1 MVMAVKTVFKGFLFI
16 SLIFLNPFSASSD
29 IAVMD
34 KIVAIVD
41 KDVVLQSELNQ
52 RMKRIYSQI
61 TQSGTQ
67 APSFEILQQQVLD
80 QLISERIQLNIGFN
94 AGVRISDS
102 EINEALTRLAANS
115 NLTLTEYLE
124 LIKLQQPNIE
134 ILREQIRR
142 EIVVARVQQNQ
153 VMRRIRISERELDNF
168 LESED
173 GRFMTS
179 PDVNI
184 GQILLGVPSNSNE
197 TVLANIYTQA
207 KNLHERILQ
216 GEDFKNLA
224 ISFSDDQTA
233 LEGGNIGW
241 RKLAQLP
248 FIFIEALKDMQV
260 GDISEPI
267 KSNAGYH
274 LIKLYDRRGGD
285 KKLVEQ
291 HFARHI
297 LMTPNQIRDEEHTIN
312 LLTNLR
318 QQINDGADF
327 GILAKQNSEDS
338 GSSLSGGELGWSAPG
353 LFVPEFEEV
362 MYTIPLNEVSQPFQS
377 PFGWHILQVTA
388 RREQDFSNEILR
400 NKAENILSQRKY
412 EQELR
417 VWLQEIRDEAFI
429 EIKTLA
435 KT

>member
-102 EINEALTRLAANS
+102 EINEALARLATNS
-115 NLTLTEYLE
+115 NLTLTKYLE

-248 FIFIEALKDMQV
+248 FIFIEALRDMQV

-362 MYTIPLNEVSQPFQS
+362 MSTIPLNEVSQPFQS

-429 EIKTLA
+429 EIKPLA

>member
-1 MVMAVKTVFKGFLFI
+1 MDMVVKTVFRGFLFTT
-16 SLIFLNPFSASSD
+16 LILSNHFSTSAD
-29 IAVMD
+29 ITVID
-34 KIVAIVD
+34 KIVAVVD
-41 KDVVLQSELNQ
+41 KDVVLQSELDQ
-52 RMKRIYSQI
+52 RMERIYSQI
-61 TQSGTQ
+61 AQSGTQ
-67 APSFEILQQQVLD
+67 APSFEILQRQVLE

-94 AGVRISDS
+94 AGVRITDS
-102 EINEALTRLAANS
+102 EINDALARLAS
-115 NLTLTEYLE
+115 NAKVELPEYLK
-124 LIKLQQPNIE
+124 LIRLQQPDIE

-168 LESED
+168 LRSED

-184 GQILLGVPSNSNE
+184 GQILLGVQSNSDE
-197 TVLANIYTQA
+197 TQLAVIYSQA
-207 KNLHERILQ
+207 KKLYERVQ
-216 GEDFKNLA
+216 KGEDFRNLA

-248 FIFIEALKDMQV
+248 YIFIEALKNMQI
-260 GDISEPI
+260 GETSPPI

-285 KKLVEQ
+285 KKLIEQ

-297 LMTPNQIRDEEHTIN
+297 LMTPNQIRNEENTIDS
-312 LLTNLR
+312 LISLR
-318 QQINDGADF
+318 EQINGGADF

-353 LFVPEFEEV
+353 LFVPEFEQV

-388 RREQDFSNEILR
+388 RRKQDFSNEILR

-417 VWLQEIRDEAFI
+417 VWLQQIRDEAFI
-429 EIKTLA
+429 EIKTF
-435 KT
+435 TST

>member
-1 MVMAVKTVFKGFLFI
+1 MAMAVKTVFNGFFFL
-16 SLIFLNPFSASSD
+16 SLIFLNNFSASSD
-29 IAVMD
+29 ITVLD

-41 KDVVLQSELNQ
+41 KDAVLQSELDQ

-67 APSFEILQQQVLD
+67 APSFEILQRQVLE

-94 AGVRISDS
+94 AGVRITDS
-102 EINEALTRLAANS
+102 EINEAFNRLAANA
-115 NLTLTEYLE
+115 NLALPDYLK
-124 LIKLQQPNIE
+124 LIKVQQPNIE

-179 PDVNI
+179 PDVFI
-184 GQILLGVPSNSNE
+184 GQILLGVPSKSDE
-197 TVLANIYTQA
+197 KQLSNIYTQA
-207 KNLHERILQ
+207 KNLHERVVQ

-248 FIFIEALKDMQV
+248 SIFIEAIRDMQV
-260 GDISEPI
+260 GETSVPI

-285 KKLVEQ
+285 KKLIEQ

-297 LMTPNQIRDEEHTIN
+297 LMTPNQIRNEKSTIN
-312 LLTNLR
+312 FLSKLR
-318 QQINDGADF
+318 QQIIDGADF

-353 LFVPEFEEV
+353 LFVPEFEQV
-362 MYTIPLNEVSQPFQS
+362 MYTIPVNKVSEPFQS

-388 RREQDFSNEILR
+388 RRKQDFSYEILR

-429 EIKTLA
+429 EIKTFT

>member
-1 MVMAVKTVFKGFLFI
+1 MVMTVKTVFKGFLSI
-16 SLIFLNPFSASSD
+16 SLIFLNPLSASSD
-29 IAVMD
+29 ITVID

-115 NLTLTEYLE
+115 NLTLTEYLK

-142 EIVVARVQQNQ
+142 ELVVARVQQNQ

-184 GQILLGVPSNSNE
+184 GQILLGVPSKSNE
-197 TVLANIYTQA
+197 IDLANIYTQA

-216 GEDFKNLA
+216 GEDFKKLA

-248 FIFIEALKDMQV
+248 FIFIKALKDMQV
-260 GDISEPI
+260 GDTSAPI

-274 LIKLYDRRGGD
+274 LVKLYDRRGGD
-285 KKLVEQ
+285 KKLIEQ

-312 LLTNLR
+312 LLMKFR

>member
-1 MVMAVKTVFKGFLFI
+1 MVMVVKTVFKGFLFI

-41 KDVVLQSELNQ
+41 KDVVLQSELNLH
-52 RMKRIYSQI
+52 MGRIYSQI

-102 EINEALTRLAANS
+102 EINEALARLAANS
-115 NLTLTEYLE
+115 NLTLTKYLE

-429 EIKTLA
+429 EIKPLA

>member
-1 MVMAVKTVFKGFLFI
+1 
-16 SLIFLNPFSASSD
+16 
-29 IAVMD
+29 
-34 KIVAIVD
+34 
-41 KDVVLQSELNQ
+41 
-52 RMKRIYSQI
+52 
-61 TQSGTQ
+61 
-67 APSFEILQQQVLD
+67 
-80 QLISERIQLNIGFN
+80 
-94 AGVRISDS
+94 
-102 EINEALTRLAANS
+102 
-115 NLTLTEYLE
+115 
-124 LIKLQQPNIE
+124 
-134 ILREQIRR
+134 
-142 EIVVARVQQNQ
+142 
-153 VMRRIRISERELDNF
+153 MRRIRISERELDNF
-168 LESED
+168 LKSED

-184 GQILLGVPSNSNE
+184 GQILLGVQSNSDE
-197 TVLANIYTQA
+197 TQLSAIYSQA
-207 KNLHERILQ
+207 KKLYERVQ
-216 GEDFKNLA
+216 KGEDFRSLA

-248 FIFIEALKDMQV
+248 YIFIEAVKNMQI
-260 GDISEPI
+260 GETSAPI

-285 KKLVEQ
+285 KKLIEQ

-297 LMTPNQIRDEEHTIN
+297 LMTPNQIRNEENTID
-312 LLTNLR
+312 LLISLR
-318 QQINDGADF
+318 EQINGGADF
-327 GILAKQNSEDS
+327 GKLAKKNSEDS

-353 LFVPEFEEV
+353 LFVPEFEQV

-417 VWLQEIRDEAFI
+417 VCIKIIDRLASPIVTLNIRLDPITPPPLKILNKLISLVIFI
-429 EIKTLA
+429 TRKISIGYQN
-435 KT
+435 

>member
-1 MVMAVKTVFKGFLFI
+1 M
-16 SLIFLNPFSASSD
+16 
-29 IAVMD
+29 
-34 KIVAIVD
+34 
-41 KDVVLQSELNQ
+41 
-52 RMKRIYSQI
+52 
-61 TQSGTQ
+61 
-67 APSFEILQQQVLD
+67 
-80 QLISERIQLNIGFN
+80 
-94 AGVRISDS
+94 
-102 EINEALTRLAANS
+102 
-115 NLTLTEYLE
+115 TLPEYLK
-124 LIKLQQPNIE
+124 LIKLQQPDIE

-184 GQILLGVPSNSNE
+184 GQILLGVPSKSDE
-197 TVLANIYTQA
+197 KELANIYAQA
-207 KNLHERILQ
+207 KNLHERVLK

-248 FIFIEALKDMQV
+248 SIFIEALKDMQV
-260 GDISEPI
+260 GETSAPI

-285 KKLVEQ
+285 KKLIEQ

-297 LMTPNQIRDEEHTIN
+297 LLTPNQIRNEENTIN
-312 LLTNLR
+312 LLIELR

-327 GILAKQNSEDS
+327 DTLAKQNSEDS
-338 GSSLSGGELGWSAPG
+338 GSSLSGGELGLS
-353 LFVPEFEEV
+353 L
-362 MYTIPLNEVSQPFQS
+362 I
-377 PFGWHILQVTA
+377 HI
-388 RREQDFSNEILR
+388 
-400 NKAENILSQRKY
+400 
-412 EQELR
+412 
-417 VWLQEIRDEAFI
+417 
-429 EIKTLA
+429 
-435 KT
+435 

>member
-1 MVMAVKTVFKGFLFI
+1 MDMVVKTVFRGFLFTT
-16 SLIFLNPFSASSD
+16 LILSNHFSTSAD
-29 IAVMD
+29 ITVID
-34 KIVAIVD
+34 KIVAVVD
-41 KDVVLQSELNQ
+41 KDVVLQSELDQ
-52 RMKRIYSQI
+52 RMERIYSQI
-61 TQSGTQ
+61 AQSGTQ
-67 APSFEILQQQVLD
+67 APSLEILQRQVLE

-94 AGVRISDS
+94 AGVRITDS
-102 EINEALTRLAANS
+102 EINDALARLAS
-115 NLTLTEYLE
+115 NAKVELPEYLK
-124 LIKLQQPNIE
+124 LIRLQQPDIE

-168 LESED
+168 LRSED

-184 GQILLGVPSNSNE
+184 GQILLGVQSNSDE
-197 TVLANIYTQA
+197 TQLDVIYSQA
-207 KNLHERILQ
+207 KKLYERVQ
-216 GEDFKNLA
+216 KGEDFRNLA

-248 FIFIEALKDMQV
+248 YIFIEALKNMQI
-260 GDISEPI
+260 GETSPPI

-285 KKLVEQ
+285 KKLIEQ

-297 LMTPNQIRDEEHTIN
+297 LMTPNQIRNEENTIDS
-312 LLTNLR
+312 LISLR
-318 QQINDGADF
+318 EQINGGADF

-353 LFVPEFEEV
+353 LFVPEFEQV

-388 RREQDFSNEILR
+388 RRKQDFSNEILR

-417 VWLQEIRDEAFI
+417 VWLQQIRDEAFI
-429 EIKTLA
+429 EIKTF
-435 KT
+435 TST

>member
-1 MVMAVKTVFKGFLFI
+1 MAV
-16 SLIFLNPFSASSD
+16 
-29 IAVMD
+29 
-34 KIVAIVD
+34 VD
-41 KDVVLQSELNQ
+41 KDVVLQSELDQ
-52 RMKRIYSQI
+52 RMERIYSQI
-61 TQSGTQ
+61 AQSGTQ
-67 APSFEILQQQVLD
+67 APSFEILQRQVLE

-94 AGVRISDS
+94 AGVRITDS
-102 EINEALTRLAANS
+102 EINDALARLAANAKVE
-115 NLTLTEYLE
+115 LPEYLK
-124 LIKLQQPNIE
+124 LIRLQQPDIE

-168 LESED
+168 LKSED

-184 GQILLGVPSNSNE
+184 GQILLGVQSNSDE
-197 TVLANIYTQA
+197 TQLSAIYSQA
-207 KNLHERILQ
+207 KKLYERVQ
-216 GEDFKNLA
+216 KGEDFRSLA

-248 FIFIEALKDMQV
+248 YIFIEAVKNMQI
-260 GDISEPI
+260 GETSAPI

-285 KKLVEQ
+285 KKLIEQ

-297 LMTPNQIRDEEHTIN
+297 LMTPNQIRNEENTID
-312 LLTNLR
+312 LLISLR
-318 QQINDGADF
+318 EQINGGADF
-327 GILAKQNSEDS
+327 GKLAKKNSEDS

-353 LFVPEFEEV
+353 LFVPEFEQV

-429 EIKTLA
+429 EIKTF
-435 KT
+435 TST

>member
-1 MVMAVKTVFKGFLFI
+1 MVVKTVFKGFLFI
-16 SLIFLNPFSASSD
+16 TLILLNHFSTSAD
-29 IAVMD
+29 ITVID
-34 KIVAIVD
+34 KIVAVVD
-41 KDVVLQSELNQ
+41 KDVVLQSELDQ
-52 RMKRIYSQI
+52 RMERIYSQI
-61 TQSGTQ
+61 AQSGTQ
-67 APSFEILQQQVLD
+67 APSFEILQRQVLE

-94 AGVRISDS
+94 AGVRITDS
-102 EINEALTRLAANS
+102 EINDALARLAANAKVE
-115 NLTLTEYLE
+115 LPEYLK
-124 LIKLQQPNIE
+124 LIRLQQPDIE

-168 LESED
+168 LKSED

-184 GQILLGVPSNSNE
+184 GQILLGVQSNSDE
-197 TVLANIYTQA
+197 TQLSAIYSQA
-207 KNLHERILQ
+207 KKLYERVQ
-216 GEDFKNLA
+216 KGEDFRSLA

-248 FIFIEALKDMQV
+248 YIFIEAVKNMQI
-260 GDISEPI
+260 GETSAPI

-285 KKLVEQ
+285 KKLIEQ

-297 LMTPNQIRDEEHTIN
+297 LMTPNQIRNEENTID
-312 LLTNLR
+312 LLISLR
-318 QQINDGADF
+318 EQINGGADF
-327 GILAKQNSEDS
+327 GKLAKKNSEDS

-353 LFVPEFEEV
+353 LFVPEFEQV

-429 EIKTLA
+429 EIKTF
-435 KT
+435 TST

>member
-1 MVMAVKTVFKGFLFI
+1 MVMTVKTVFKGFLFI
-16 SLIFLNPFSASSD
+16 SLIFLNPLSASSD
-29 IAVMD
+29 ITVID

-102 EINEALTRLAANS
+102 EINEALARLAANS
-115 NLTLTEYLE
+115 NLTLTKYLE

-429 EIKTLA
+429 EIKPLA

>member
-1 MVMAVKTVFKGFLFI
+1 MCI
-16 SLIFLNPFSASSD
+16 
-29 IAVMD
+29 
-34 KIVAIVD
+34 
-41 KDVVLQSELNQ
+41 
-52 RMKRIYSQI
+52 R
-61 TQSGTQ
+61 
-67 APSFEILQQQVLD
+67 
-80 QLISERIQLNIGFN
+80 
-94 AGVRISDS
+94 DS
-102 EINEALTRLAANS
+102 
-115 NLTLTEYLE
+115 
-124 LIKLQQPNIE
+124 
-134 ILREQIRR
+134 
-142 EIVVARVQQNQ
+142 
-153 VMRRIRISERELDNF
+153 
-168 LESED
+168 
-173 GRFMTS
+173 
-179 PDVNI
+179 
-184 GQILLGVPSNSNE
+184 
-197 TVLANIYTQA
+197 
-207 KNLHERILQ
+207 LHERILQ
-216 GEDFKNLA
+216 GEDFKKLA

-260 GDISEPI
+260 GDTSAPI

-274 LIKLYDRRGGD
+274 LVKLYDRRGGD
-285 KKLVEQ
+285 KKLIEQ

-312 LLTNLR
+312 LLMKFR

-388 RREQDFSNEILR
+388 RRKQDFSNEILR

-412 EQELR
+412 EQELQ

-429 EIKTLA
+429 EIKTFA
-435 KT
+435 KI

>member
-1 MVMAVKTVFKGFLFI
+1 MDMVVKTVFRGFLFTT
-16 SLIFLNPFSASSD
+16 LILSNHFSTSAD
-29 IAVMD
+29 ITVID
-34 KIVAIVD
+34 KIVAVVD
-41 KDVVLQSELNQ
+41 KDVVLQSELDQ
-52 RMKRIYSQI
+52 RMERIYSQI
-61 TQSGTQ
+61 AQSGTQ
-67 APSFEILQQQVLD
+67 APSFEILQRQVLE

-94 AGVRISDS
+94 AGVRITDS
-102 EINEALTRLAANS
+102 EINDALARLAS
-115 NLTLTEYLE
+115 NAKVELPEYLK
-124 LIKLQQPNIE
+124 LIRLQQPDIE

-168 LESED
+168 LRSED

-184 GQILLGVPSNSNE
+184 GQILLGVQSNSDE
-197 TVLANIYTQA
+197 TQLAVIYSQA
-207 KNLHERILQ
+207 KKLYERVQ
-216 GEDFKNLA
+216 KGEDFRNLA

-248 FIFIEALKDMQV
+248 YIFIEALKNMQI
-260 GDISEPI
+260 GETSPPI

-285 KKLVEQ
+285 KKLIEQ

-297 LMTPNQIRDEEHTIN
+297 LMTPNQIRNEENTIDS
-312 LLTNLR
+312 LISLR
-318 QQINDGADF
+318 EQINGGADF

-353 LFVPEFEEV
+353 LFVPEFEQV

-388 RREQDFSNEILR
+388 RRKQDFSNEILR

-417 VWLQEIRDEAFI
+417 VWLQQIRDEAFI
-429 EIKTLA
+429 EIKAFTS
-435 KT
+435 T

>member
-1 MVMAVKTVFKGFLFI
+1 MVMAVKTVFKGFLLI

-102 EINEALTRLAANS
+102 EINEALARLAENS
-115 NLTLTEYLE
+115 NLTLTKYLE

-260 GDISEPI
+260 GDTSEPI

-362 MYTIPLNEVSQPFQS
+362 MSTIPLNEVSQPFQS

-429 EIKTLA
+429 EIKPLA

>member
-16 SLIFLNPFSASSD
+16 SLIFFNPFSASSD
-29 IAVMD
+29 IAVID

-197 TVLANIYTQA
+197 TELAKIYTQA
-207 KNLHERILQ
+207 KSLHERISQ

-233 LEGGNIGW
+233 LEGGDIGW

-248 FIFIEALKDMQV
+248 FIFIKALKDMQV
-260 GDISEPI
+260 GDTSEPI

-312 LLTNLR
+312 LLMKFR

-362 MYTIPLNEVSQPFQS
+362 MSTIPLNEVSQPFQS

-429 EIKTLA
+429 EIKTFA